1 MFDDM
6 PVFVDEPLRSELVG
20 FLPDPRVVVG
30 GVDVG
35 DDEGAF
41 GDHFPVDLHVL

>member
-20 FLPDPRVVVG
+20 FLPDPRVMVG

-41 GDHFPVDLHVL
+41 GDDFPVDFHVL